1 MSQDTFSSPETTSKN
16 SIFNP
21 ILAPMLAHRQTSA
34 IIFGA
39 AVVHAGFVMTGLPSW
54 TCPFQELFGLPCPGC
69 GLSRAIAALL
79 HGDWQTCFTFHLFAP
94 FFLLALILMAWITF
108 LPVAQRQWL
117 TSQIEV
123 IERRSGIVAILLIG
137 LVVYWLARLIILR
150 EAFINLIVG

>member
-1 MSQDTFSSPETTSKN
+1 MSQETISSPESPSKN

-39 AVVHAGFVMTGLPSW
+39 AVVHASLVMTGLPSW
-54 TCPFQELFGLPCPGC
+54 TCPFRELLGIPCPGC

-79 HGDWQTCFTFHLFAP
+79 HGDWQTSLSFHLFAP
-94 FFLLALILMAWITF
+94 FFLLALVLMAWVTL
-108 LPVAQRQWL
+108 LPSAQRQWL
-117 TSQIEV
+117 AAHVEV
-123 IERRSGIVAILLIG
+123 IERRSGIVAIALIG

-150 EAFINLIVG
+150 EAYINLIMG